1 MTGRAT
7 EFMKNI
13 RHYHINMRY
22 TEPYTPRQNFAEQM
36 IGELKR
42 RWKQRMAT
50 HSIPNRLWDY
60 GLIYEAEILSRT
72 ARGPDDRTGVER
84 LTGDTVDIS
93 EWLDFS
99 FYDLVWYWHDPS
111 MEDNPQLGR
120 WLGVSHRVGS
130 SMCYWIINI
139 KGQVLSRTAVQ
150 HVTYTERQHHDT
162 RRKID
167 TFDVQLKEKLS
178 DMNYTDASNESISYI
193 QDIDILNDE
202 PEDKMAMDADD
213 FTDDTYGQYV
223 GAELITVHQ
232 GEYHHAV
239 VNKRLRDPNGD
250 PIGRRHINPKLD
262 TRLYE
267 VQMQDGAIIEYAANT
282 IAENLYSQI
291 DEQGNKHLI
300 FKAIIDHRRD
310 NSTVLEHHVDRRQRT
325 TKGWYLLVEWRDE
338 STSWISLSELKSSN
352 PIETAE
358 YAFSHLHG
366 GLNKLLD
373 VGTE

>member
-1 MTGRAT
+1 M
-7 EFMKNI
+7 
-13 RHYHINMRY
+13 
-22 TEPYTPRQNFAEQM
+22 
-36 IGELKR
+36 
-42 RWKQRMAT
+42 
-50 HSIPNRLWDY
+50 S
-60 GLIYEAEILSRT
+60 LI
-72 ARGPDDRTGVER
+72 
-84 LTGDTVDIS
+84 
-93 EWLDFS
+93 
-99 FYDLVWYWHDPS
+99 
-111 MEDNPQLGR
+111 
-120 WLGVSHRVGS
+120 
-130 SMCYWIINI
+130 
-139 KGQVLSRTAVQ
+139 
-150 HVTYTERQHHDT
+150 

-193 QDIDILNDE
+193 QDIDISNDE

-250 PIGRRHINPKLD
+250 PIGRRRINPKLD